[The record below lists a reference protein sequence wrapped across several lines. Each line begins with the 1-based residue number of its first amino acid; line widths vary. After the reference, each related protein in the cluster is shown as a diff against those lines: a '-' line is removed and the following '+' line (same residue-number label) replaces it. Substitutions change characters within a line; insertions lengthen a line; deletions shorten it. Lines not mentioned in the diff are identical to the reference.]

1 MGKRD
6 RSVLILS
13 DDRFGQRNKVKDI
26 LRCYKV
32 VVYPRDGQGGTIQ
45 AALLP
50 VSSTEIREKVRRGL
64 SIEGLVPAAI
74 VEDVKRL
81 YGEMKD

>member
-1 MGKRD
+1 
-6 RSVLILS
+6 L
-13 DDRFGQRNKVKDI
+13 F
-26 LRCYKV
+26 
-32 VVYPRDGQGGTIQ
+32 
-45 AALLP
+45 P